1 MAGPEKVQYLQTMY
15 ALGVRFI
22 AAIVPGRS
30 DLKLPDDTLPGDGDR
45 DREGA
50 YGWTVAAFCR
60 SDSDECPLTL
70 IVAISTGGGPGRAFE
85 GECGDRTEA
94 RPALR
99 CGGEARAGLL
109 ILSPERAVSSR
120 CVAPRPRQFLLPTPA
135 RWLAKTYSC
144 HAYRQT
150 LQTNNA
156 NDGVQANANMLETHP
171 EGRKATSLDGFQPEA
186 NEACMLVLA
195 QAFPE
200 MIGLRL
206 FHLELCLQRQLVLTH
221 PQQLR
226 HQIRHLGVIA
236 HSRGTGSNTN

>member
-22 AAIVPGRS
+22 AAIVPGCS

-70 IVAISTGGGPGRAFE
+70 IVAISTCVGPGRTSE
-85 GECGDRTEA
+85 GECGDRAGA

-109 ILSPERAVSSR
+109 IRPEKAVSSR
-120 CVAPRPRQFLLPTPA
+120 
-135 RWLAKTYSC
+135 
-144 HAYRQT
+144 
-150 LQTNNA
+150 
-156 NDGVQANANMLETHP
+156 
-171 EGRKATSLDGFQPEA
+171 
-186 NEACMLVLA
+186 
-195 QAFPE
+195 
-200 MIGLRL
+200 
-206 FHLELCLQRQLVLTH
+206 
-221 PQQLR
+221 
-226 HQIRHLGVIA
+226 
-236 HSRGTGSNTN
+236 